1 MTGETKAILELFG
14 YTFEQRGIIL
24 IKGKGQL
31 LTYFLTGCTNQSAA
45 GTGQAA
51 AGDSQSDAGMATDS
65 QSDSAIVNQLD
76 ASTAIEAL
84 SSGVV

>member
-31 LTYFLTGCTNQSAA
+31 LTYFLTGCASQSGASVDE
-45 GTGQAA
+45 TGNA
-51 AGDSQSDAGMATDS
+51 DSQSQADS
-65 QSDSAIVNQLD
+65 L
-76 ASTAIEAL
+76 EAPN
-84 SSGVV
+84 

>member
-31 LTYFLTGCTNQSAA
+31 LTYFLTGCTGQPGA
-45 GTGQAA
+45 GADRTH
-51 AGDSQSDAGMATDS
+51 QSDAAAEQTSDGGS
-65 QSDSAIVNQLD
+65 QS
-76 ASTAIEAL
+76 EAEPPA
-84 SSGVV
+84 GPD